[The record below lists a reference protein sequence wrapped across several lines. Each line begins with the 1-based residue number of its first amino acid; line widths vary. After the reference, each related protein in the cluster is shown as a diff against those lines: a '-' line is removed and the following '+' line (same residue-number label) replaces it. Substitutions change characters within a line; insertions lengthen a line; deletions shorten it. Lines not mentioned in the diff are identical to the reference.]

1 MVKLRLRRRGRKKH
15 PIYDIAAMDS
25 RKSRNGEFLER
36 LGQYNPMTSPASI
49 IMDRERALYWLRTG
63 AQPTNIVRSLLSIEG
78 VLLELHMER
87 KGKNA
92 DEIQAALEKHKATVQ
107 TRLARRNAK
116 RAEKK
121 TKTTESAQAEAAPAE
136 EAPAAAEPAA
146 E

>member
-36 LGQYNPMTSPASI
+36 IGQYNPMTSPASI
-49 IMDRERALYWLRTG
+49 ILDRERALYWLRTG
-63 AQPTNIVRSLLSIEG
+63 AQPTDIVRRLMSVQG
-78 VLLELHMER
+78 VMLELHLGR

-92 DEIQAALEKHKATVQ
+92 EEVQSALEKHEATVK
-107 TRLARRNAK
+107 TRLARKEAK

-121 TKTTESAQAEAAPAE
+121 KKAAESAEKSE
-136 EAPAAAEPAA
+136 EAAAE
-146 E
+146 